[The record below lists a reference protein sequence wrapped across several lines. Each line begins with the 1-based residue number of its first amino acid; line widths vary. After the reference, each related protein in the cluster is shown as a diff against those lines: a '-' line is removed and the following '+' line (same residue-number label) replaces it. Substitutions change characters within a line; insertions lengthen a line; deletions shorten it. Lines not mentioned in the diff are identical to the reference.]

1 MMQFMLHKYF
11 WGEHMKPIIIY
22 TGQKDEVK
30 LTKKEFEEYIN
41 EAYDQGYKNGYSEG
55 IKYGP
60 YKVYTTPYYNTF
72 DTITTTPT
80 SDPFK
85 YTHITCEAHNAVE

>member
-11 WGEHMKPIIIY
+11 WGENMKPIIIY

-30 LTKKEFEEYIN
+30 LTKEEFEKYIN

-55 IKYGP
+55 IKWGP
-60 YKVYTTPYYNTF
+60 IRSTIPYSNNPDIITTPKL
-72 DTITTTPT
+72 
-80 SDPFK
+80 DPFK
-85 YTHITCEAHNAVE
+85 YTTITCEAHNAVE